1 MVFMDNWY
9 LNTNFVK
16 YCFIGQKPFFFLL
29 FFVKNNKRS
38 TNVISAYERF
48 KQRRTLLFFLLES
61 FKRAITRQSAFE
73 RFKTQIFFC
82 SAKIKD
88 RWLPVPLLLPLPL
101 PPQNS
106 KQHGST
112 VNTAASGCGGN
123 CRPGGIRSWLGLPKG
138 VPLSPNLS
146 FPLLSSPLLS
156 SPLLSS
162 PLLSASP
169 P

>member
-1 MVFMDNWY
+1 MNVF
-9 LNTNFVK
+9 
-16 YCFIGQKPFFFLL
+16 
-29 FFVKNNKRS
+29 NKD
-38 TNVISAYERF
+38 ERF
-48 KQRRTLLFFLLES
+48 YFFLLES
-61 FKRAITRQSAFE
+61 LKRSITRQSAFE

-88 RWLPVPLLLPLPL
+88 RWLPVPLLLPLP
-101 PPQNS
+101 PQNS

-123 CRPGGIRSWLGLPKG
+123 CSPGGIWSWLGLPKG
-138 VPLSPNLS
+138 VPLSPTLS
-146 FPLLSSPLLS
+146 FPLLS

-169 P
+169 PFHPLPLPLPLLHPLPPFHPAGKDRYTFIRRSPTKRHVGGTT